1 MITSLRCE
9 NFRCFS
15 DTGMLKLAPITLL
28 VGENNSG
35 KSSIIQALHLP
46 ALTLQSE
53 DPGLCLKLLHPDYD
67 YGSFEDII
75 FKHEQRSFLTLSFG
89 ATINVIV
96 IGDKKPSSKR
106 VQVVLRLTY
115 GYLQKRK
122 EIYLHHFIIEDKKGE
137 RFKIYQ
143 NKYSKSKKILMRDHE
158 DKSAYLSRLFERKGF
173 LFEPRF
179 DTFSTF
185 NRLKRKYGDKTAQ
198 KLLADLYINIQL
210 VYGFRYNFRN
220 IKLLGPLRVPPNRTY
235 LYSGE
240 VSEEIGAKGQFALQN
255 YAALLKRRKK
265 EDMEK
270 VKSINNS
277 LYKLGFIKELNTR
290 KIGTRHYEFWT
301 KHKESSFRANL
312 ADTGFG
318 ASQVI
323 PVVIL
328 LYTSPPG
335 STLLFEQPELHLHPA
350 GQAEL
355 GSIFAKICSPEK
367 RIIIETHSENLIL
380 RIQTE
385 VAKGNLK
392 PSDVV
397 VYYIKPN
404 SSGHQ
409 ITTIP
414 LNKKG
419 EFLTE
424 WPKGFFEENYIE
436 SLKLSKARHG
446 ELK

>member
-9 NFRCFS
+9 NFRCFG

-53 DPGLCLKLLHPDYD
+53 DPGLYLKLLHPDYD

-89 ATINVIV
+89 ATVNVIV

-115 GYLQKRK
+115 GYLRKRK
-122 EIYLHHFIIEDKKGE
+122 EIYLHQFIIEDKKGE
-137 RFKIYQ
+137 RFKVYQ
-143 NKYSKSKKILMRDHE
+143 NKYSKSKKVLMRDHE

-173 LFEPRF
+173 FFEPRF

-185 NRLKRKYGDKTAQ
+185 TRLKRKYGDKTAQ

-210 VYGFRYNFRN
+210 IYGFRYNFRN

-240 VSEEIGAKGQFALQN
+240 VSEKIGAKGQFALQN
-255 YAALLKRRKK
+255 YAALLKSRKK

-277 LYKLGFIKELNTR
+277 LYKLGFIKELNTQ

-328 LYTSPPG
+328 LYTSPPD

-355 GSIFAKICSPEK
+355 GSIFAKTCSPEK

-414 LNKKG
+414 LNEKG
-419 EFLTE
+419 EFLAE